1 MSQALAYKL
10 REKTTTKSTLNFQGD
25 IFLVIVTLIIVMIGM
40 VVLFTSSVDIVNKN
54 TGNPFYLLNKQMIFC
69 LIAILLGICVYVMP
83 MKVWSYTSPYS
94 LIICFIALV
103 LVLIPPFGITV
114 NGATRW
120 LNLVVFALQ
129 VSELMKLAF
138 ILYLAGYLV
147 RRSEELNDKFSGL
160 MKPLIIFSFVAL
172 LLLLQPDF
180 GATVVLFAIAMFML
194 FIGGVKFWQFTLFTL
209 FMVAAFILLIVSS
222 TYRMQRIAV
231 FMDPWSDPFNSGY
244 QLTQSLIAFGS
255 GGVVGNGLGAGI
267 QKLFYLPEAYN
278 DFMLAILAEEL
289 GAVGV
294 IVVLLLFILLIA
306 RMFILARQAANQA
319 HYFNAYVVY
328 GIACWFLVQVFISY
342 GVNMGMLPTKGLTLP
357 LMSAGGSSLVTM
369 LVAIAM
375 VLRVSKESHESL
387 TPVRK
392 VKS

>member
-1 MSQALAYKL
+1 MSKAVAYKL
-10 REKTTTKSTLNFQGD
+10 HDKAVIKSPFHFKGD
-25 IFLVIVTLIIVMIGM
+25 MFLVIITLIILMIGM
-40 VVLFTSSVDIVNKN
+40 VVLFTSSVDVVNKN

-69 LIAILLGICVYVMP
+69 LIAILMGVCVYAIP
-83 MKVWSYTSPYS
+83 MKVWSKASPYS
-94 LIICFIALV
+94 LAICLIALV
-103 LVLIPPFGITV
+103 LLLIPPFGVTV

-138 ILYLAGYLV
+138 ILYLGGYLV
-147 RRSEELNDKFSGL
+147 RRAEEVNDKFSGL
-160 MKPLIIFSFVAL
+160 MKPLVIFSVIAL
-172 LLLLQPDF
+172 LLLMQPDF
-180 GATVVLFAIAMFML
+180 GATVVLFSIAMFML
-194 FIGGVKFWQFTLFTL
+194 FIGGVKFWQFSLFTL
-209 FMVAAFILLIVSS
+209 FMVAAFVMLIVSS
-222 TYRMQRIAV
+222 TYRMQRVAV

-255 GGVVGNGLGAGI
+255 GGVIGNGLGEGV

-294 IVVLLLFILLIA
+294 IVVLLLFILLIG
-306 RMFILARQAANQA
+306 RMFILARQASNQA

-369 LVAIAM
+369 LVAVAM
-375 VLRVSKESHESL
+375 VLRVSKESRDAL
-387 TPVRK
+387 MPLRK
-392 VKS
+392 AKQ